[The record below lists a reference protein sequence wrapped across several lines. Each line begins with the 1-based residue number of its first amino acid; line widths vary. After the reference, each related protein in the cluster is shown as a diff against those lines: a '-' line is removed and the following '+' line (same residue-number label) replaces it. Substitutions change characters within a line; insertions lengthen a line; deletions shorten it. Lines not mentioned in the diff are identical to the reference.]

1 MKQIIK
7 QGATSKRLVVFI
19 QNSSLATGAGLTG
32 VTAAA
37 SGFNWYYYR
46 EDNNAATVVSG
57 TTETLGT
64 WTSGGFTEISSA
76 HMPGFYEIGVPNAVL
91 AATNSPTWATMQLSG
106 VANMVPVNIEIELSA
121 FDLTTATQP
130 ANVVQWLG
138 TAVTSSA
145 GVPYVDANVTQWL
158 GTAVTSAAG
167 VPSVSAVVVGTI
179 TSNVI
184 QWLGTAVTGA
194 TGGIPD
200 VNVKNWNNH
209 VSKSDTNNYPEV
221 DVEDVRGST
230 ATNENLAIVPA
241 NVTQWLGTA
250 VTSSAGIPI
259 VDANLIGT
267 PSVSVAQWLG
277 TAVTSA
283 AGVPN
288 VNVIDFG
295 GTAGTFT
302 SGVPNVNATLAGTM
316 TANVVSWL
324 GTAVTSAAGVPN
336 VNVIDFGGT
345 AGTFAA
351 GVPTVNA
358 GGVTGTVTANVV
370 SWLGTAVTSSGG
382 VPIVDANLI
391 GTPAVNVTEFGG
403 TAGTFAA
410 GVPTVSAGGI
420 TGTVTAN
427 VVQWLGHAVAAV
439 NNGYPDVN
447 TKYYNALTAQTDA
460 NQLPSVNAVDWD
472 GTAVATPNVGG
483 VPLVD
488 VSDFGGNPVQL
499 SGSFPAGIPEVAIQT
514 NLDKTGYALSAG
526 QITVKKDTALAG
538 FTFAMFNATPP
549 SSLATGLSVSS
560 SRSIDGGAV
569 AGTTNAVAEVGS
581 GVYKINLSAADLN
594 GNSITF
600 IFTAPSALDC
610 AFTFVTQP

>member
-1 MKQIIK
+1 M
-7 QGATSKRLVVFI
+7 
-19 QNSSLATGAGLTG
+19 
-32 VTAAA
+32 
-37 SGFNWYYYR
+37 
-46 EDNNAATVVSG
+46 
-57 TTETLGT
+57 
-64 WTSGGFTEISSA
+64 
-76 HMPGFYEIGVPNAVL
+76 
-91 AATNSPTWATMQLSG
+91 
-106 VANMVPVNIEIELSA
+106 
-121 FDLTTATQP
+121 
-130 ANVVQWLG
+130 
-138 TAVTSSA
+138 
-145 GVPYVDANVTQWL
+145 
-158 GTAVTSAAG
+158 
-167 VPSVSAVVVGTI
+167 
-179 TSNVI
+179 I

-209 VSKSDTNNYPEV
+209 VSQSDASNYPKV
-221 DVEDVRGST
+221 DVEDIIGST
-230 ATNENLAIVPA
+230 ATNENRATVPA

-283 AGVPN
+283 GGVPN

-295 GTAGTFT
+295 GTAGTFAA
-302 SGVPNVNATLAGTM
+302 GVPTCNAGGVTGTV
-316 TANVVSWL
+316 TANVVSWLGTAVTSSAGIPIVDANLIGTPSVSVTQWL

-447 TKYYNALTAQTDA
+447 AKYYNGVAAQTDA
-460 NQLPSVNAVDWD
+460 NNLPNVDVLDWN
-472 GTAVATPNVGG
+472 GTAVAAPNTAG

-514 NLDKTGYALSAG
+514 NLDKTGYALSTG

-538 FTFAMFNATPP
+538 FTFAMFNSTPP

-581 GVYKINLSAADLN
+581 GIYKINLSAADLN